1 MTSVSSTSSTA
12 TTATSTST
20 SSASSTTTSGTK
32 TTTSVDWDAL
42 IEAQVNAK
50 LARATTIETKITAN
64 DAKIAAYQN
73 LQTLLSTLSSA
84 TNSLSSSIIN
94 SLSSSVFGT
103 RAATITSS
111 GDVSASSALSMSISS
126 GAATGDHTLTISQI
140 ATAEKVLGNAVS
152 DKSAD
157 LGYTGTFSIGLSGST
172 SADISVTSGM
182 SLDDIVDAVNA
193 QTSTTNVQ
201 AAIIQVS
208 STEYEIVLSATEDN
222 ADIVT
227 GSVSGDDVLNKL
239 GVTDS
244 SGGFATI
251 LQTTQAAIFK
261 LDGIE
266 ITRDTNDITDV
277 LSGVTFNLLQ
287 TTPSGAALDISIETD
302 TSSIQTALE
311 SLVTDYNAFRDYVY
325 SQQQLSTDGTS
336 DSSSV
341 LFGDGTMRDITTQI
355 EQALNTSMGGLS
367 LSDLGLSFD
376 ETNDLALDTSTLS
389 TTLTDNLDGVIAL
402 LANKVTASSSSLSVV
417 NTGSSPPASFT
428 LDLVVDESGNLTSA
442 SVGGDSSMFTVSG
455 NSIIGNSGTAYSGMA
470 FTYTGSTSQSIAI
483 TSTSGIAAQIH
494 SIAKNA
500 SNTSTGSLQSMIS
513 NLQTQDDSMQQQ
525 IDDINSRA
533 ALYRTTL
540 TAQYA
545 KYQSAISTANSMLDY
560 LSALLNSG
568 NSN

>member
-1 MTSVSSTSSTA
+1 
-12 TTATSTST
+12 
-20 SSASSTTTSGTK
+20 
-32 TTTSVDWDAL
+32 
-42 IEAQVNAK
+42 
-50 LARATTIETKITAN
+50 
-64 DAKIAAYQN
+64 
-73 LQTLLSTLSSA
+73 
-84 TNSLSSSIIN
+84 
-94 SLSSSVFGT
+94 
-103 RAATITSS
+103 
-111 GDVSASSALSMSISS
+111 MSISS

-172 SADISVTSGM
+172 SADISVTSSM

-251 LQTTQAAIFK
+251 LQTAQAAIFK

-428 LDLVVDESGNLTSA
+428 LALVVDESGNLTSA

>member
-182 SLDDIVDAVNA
+182 SLEDIVDAVNA

-239 GVTDS
+239 GVTES

-251 LQTTQAAIFK
+251 LQTAQAAIFK

-266 ITRDTNDITDV
+266 IMRDTNDITDV

-325 SQQQLSTDGTS
+325 SQQQLSTDGTP

-417 NTGSSPPASFT
+417 NTGSPPPASFT